1 MKSSRD
7 TSFAKYN
14 HFPKKQ
20 SRDPISNA
28 ILDLLCSVVY
38 LRRYFFRQG
47 SYLYYCRLN
56 LNYLLKGKTRRINL
70 QGSTNFQLAP
80 CASCCTCCIWNHG
93 HQSFDALSLLQSWF
107 PKRRWSMAQND
118 TIGIPQND
126 SICIILKG
134 MLHWALRFWIQGDG
148 LLIKM
153 HNGTLFV

>member
-20 SRDPISNA
+20 SRDPIFNA
-28 ILDLLCSVVY
+28 FLDLLCSVVN

-70 QGSTNFQLAP
+70 QGSTNFQLAA
-80 CASCCTCCIWNHG
+80 CTSCCTCCTCCTSWAACTSWTSILWCSLSVAELVLKKAMKYGPEWYNRNSTKWFYLYNPQRHA
-93 HQSFDALSLLQSWF
+93 ALSFTILNTGKWF
-107 PKRRWSMAQND
+107 
-118 TIGIPQND
+118 TY
-126 SICIILKG
+126 
-134 MLHWALRFWIQGDG
+134 
-148 LLIKM
+148 
-153 HNGTLFV
+153 